1 MSIVCFVK
9 GKKTD
14 AIATNAKVRVRK
26 GSKSSAGASGWRRK
40 VTGHWEEGTQLELK
54 HWEEGTQL
62 ELKLDQ
68 PVNEHHHRRHAWLA
82 EWVMSNVATI
92 SQTST

>member
-1 MSIVCFVK
+1 MSIVCFVQ

-54 HWEEGTQL
+54 
-62 ELKLDQ
+62 LDQ
-68 PVNEHHHRRHAWLA
+68 PVNERHRRHAWLA